1 MNPIRV
7 YIASPYSV
15 GNKVENVRR
24 SLEIADKLIEAGM
37 FPYSPLLNH
46 YQNELFPQPE
56 ETWIKQDLAWIS
68 CCQYLLR
75 LPGES
80 VGADGEVSEAESLGI
95 KVFYDIEDLF
105 FYVAV
110 TTLPPLGIYEEQA
123 AIDEKKHVA
132 LLQKVVDRLNAKFSE
147 LYIDEGLSANYRDL
161 ILETKLE
168 E

>member
-56 ETWIKQDLAWIS
+56 KTWLKQDLAWIP
-68 CCQYLLR
+68 CCQCLLR

-80 VGADGEVSEAESLGI
+80 VGADVEVAEAKNLGI
-95 KVFYDIEDLF
+95 DVFYDIEELF
-105 FYVAV
+105 FCVACSWKS
-110 TTLPPLGIYEEQA
+110 LE
-123 AIDEKKHVA
+123 EKKRVA
-132 LLQKVVDRLNAKFSE
+132 LLQKVVDRLNAKFAE
-147 LYIDEGLSANYRDL
+147 HDIEGGISANYRDL

-168 E
+168 A